1 MISGEGVAVASL
13 PLEQDA
19 AYWYVPFARLPI
31 CPPHPYLCSEGAG

>member
-19 AYWYVPFARLPI
+19 AYWYVPLSIVANMPDHTHALF
-31 CPPHPYLCSEGAG
+31 